1 MKIENRMALRPMLHI
16 GCGGSRVEGFVNIDC
31 RRTVATDM
39 VAAAWDLAVFDA
51 GSVGYIYSRHML
63 EHLSCMDAARALAE
77 WRRVLAVD
85 GILHIVVPDLD
96 FHARQLLGLARS
108 GNADQE
114 AHALAGFYGWQR
126 DMEHDVHRWGYTSTS
141 LARLLGE
148 HGFALTVDGI
158 PVLLDRDT
166 APWHINMRAK
176 PTAAREVA

>member
-31 RRTVATDM
+31 RRTAATDM
-39 VAAAWDLAVFDA
+39 VAAAWDLAAFDA

-63 EHLSCMDAARALAE
+63 EHLSCADARRALAE
-77 WRRVLAVD
+77 WWRVLAAD
-85 GILHIVVPDLD
+85 GILHVVVPDIA

-126 DMEHDVHRWGYTSTS
+126 DMDNDVHRWGYTPAS
-141 LARLLGE
+141 LARLLYE
-148 HGFALTVDGI
+148 HGFMQTDDGI
-158 PVLLDRDT
+158 EVLIDRDT
-166 APWHINMRAK
+166 APWHINMRARRA
-176 PTAAREVA
+176 PAVVFA